1 MRNALTLVPT
11 MIQKHIVP
19 LFRALRV
26 AREESGLAAV
36 EFALVLP
43 IMVVLW
49 FGGVELTQG
58 LSVDRHLN
66 NLASSIGDLVSR
78 CKILTTASIDQIFD
92 IAPGAMYPYCK
103 TDAEC
108 TADGLA
114 MRVTA
119 VDMNGAGT
127 ATVAWSRGQGT
138 TAYADG
144 QAMNSIV
151 PATLRV
157 PDTQIIVAEVYYTYS
172 PAIGYVITG
181 DLALNDRM
189 FFVPRLVNKI
199 QLCAS
204 NPPPVSCKS

>member
-1 MRNALTLVPT
+1 MNHKAILPRCKG
-11 MIQKHIVP
+11 I
-19 LFRALRV
+19 LRRFQGFGI
-26 AREESGLAAV
+26 ACHEGGLAAV
-36 EFALVLP
+36 EFALILP

-78 CKILTTASIDQIFD
+78 TKVLTTANIDQIFD

-103 TDAEC
+103 NDTEC

-119 VDMNGAGT
+119 VDMDSGGT
-127 ATVAWSRGQGT
+127 ATVAWSRAEGT
-138 TAYADG
+138 TAYSDG

-172 PAIGYVITG
+172 PAIGYVVTG
-181 DLALNDRM
+181 DVALNDRM
-189 FFVPRLVNKI
+189 FFVPRLVTKV
-199 QLCAS
+199 QLCQT
-204 NPPPVSCKS
+204 NPPPTNCKS